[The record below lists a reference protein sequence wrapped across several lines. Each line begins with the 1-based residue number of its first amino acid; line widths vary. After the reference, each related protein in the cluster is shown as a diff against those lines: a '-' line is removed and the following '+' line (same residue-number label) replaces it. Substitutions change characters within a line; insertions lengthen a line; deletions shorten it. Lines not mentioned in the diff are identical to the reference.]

1 MLRYFTIFS
10 FVITNQLLSQN
21 NFKGIVVNSETTVP
35 LKNVEI
41 YEKDLGYL
49 TKTDTNGYY
58 DFFSVKNTLNLLFFK
73 DGFSTYNKTL
83 VSSSLEQ
90 ISLTPVLVNIDEVEV
105 MATDFENFSIR
116 KLDDIEKMSVF
127 SGRKTEVIKV
137 DQAIASLATNNA
149 RQIYNQ
155 VSGLNVFQNDDA
167 GLQLNIGGRGLDPN
181 RTSNFNTRQN
191 NYDISADVLGYPES
205 YYTPPIEALEEIQI
219 IRGAASLQYGT
230 QFGGLLNFVFKAP
243 NKKKSIELIS
253 RNSLG
258 SNNLFT
264 NFTSLSGTVNKFS
277 YYTFVNYKKGD
288 GFRPNSNF
296 SSLNFYSFCKY
307 SFNNKLD
314 ISSEIT
320 YMNYLTQQAGGL
332 TDKMFRDNILQSNR
346 SRNWFEVNWL
356 LLNTKIL
363 YKPTE
368 KTKLSLS
375 FYGLDASRN
384 ALGYR
389 TNRVNQA
396 DIGGVRDLIKGDFRN
411 YGIESK
417 VLHRYNLFNKSTA
430 LVFGFKHYKSKN
442 KSSQG
447 PGSDNSDAD
456 FEYHISDFPYY
467 KNQSEYDFPNL
478 NNSLFIE
485 NLFYI
490 NDKLSLTPGLRY
502 EFIKTESEGFYRQ
515 INLDAA
521 NNPIFD
527 TIIFQNNLNQ
537 RQFLLAGLG
546 LSFKWNDQLENYSNI
561 SQNYRSVTFSDISIV
576 SPTYS
581 VDPNIGDEKGYT
593 FDFGFRGNV
602 KNIILFDIST
612 FLISYKDRIGFV
624 LREFDFGG
632 VKSVRDNVGD
642 AVFYGIESMIDL
654 NIKEFT
660 NLSYQ
665 HRLNLF
671 INISNIKSNYTKSD
685 QAGIKNNKIEY
696 VPEINLKT
704 GLNFGYK
711 RTNTS
716 LQYSYISEQYSD
728 ASNAVVGN
736 SSGIIGL
743 IPEYSIVDFSFSYKL
758 NKIKVETGVNNLL
771 DKEYFSRRAVGYP
784 GPGIIPSPNR
794 NYYLSLEIKI

>member
-1 MLRYFTIFS
+1 MSRFLILFFFLFS
-10 FVITNQLLSQN
+10 NQLYTQN
-21 NFKGIVVNSETTVP
+21 IFKGKVISSSGLPLKDVEVYDKDLGFLVKSNTEGLFNTSSIKNSLDLFFILEGYTTGQISVQDSSFQIIELSP
-35 LKNVEI
+35 LLISLKNVEVI
-41 YEKDLGYL
+41 A
-49 TKTDTNGYY
+49 
-58 DFFSVKNTLNLLFFK
+58 S
-73 DGFSTYNKTL
+73 
-83 VSSSLEQ
+83 
-90 ISLTPVLVNIDEVEV
+90 
-105 MATDFENFSIR
+105 DFETFNIR
-116 KLDDIEKMSVF
+116 KLNDIEKMSVF

-137 DQAIASLATNNA
+137 NQAVASLATNNA

-191 NYDISADVLGYPES
+191 DYDISADVLGYPES
-205 YYTPPIEALEEIQI
+205 YYTPPVEALEEIQI
-219 IRGAASLQYGT
+219 VRGAASLQYGT

-243 NKKKSIELIS
+243 NTKKSIELIS
-253 RNSLG
+253 RNSIG

-264 NFTSLSGTVNKFS
+264 NFTSLSGTLNKFS

-296 SSLNFYSFCKY
+296 NSINLYSFWKY
-307 SFNNKLD
+307 SFNNKLE

-320 YMNYLTQQAGGL
+320 HMNYLTQQAGGL
-332 TDKMFRDNILQSNR
+332 TDQMFNNNILQSNR

-356 LLNTKIL
+356 LFNTKLL

-375 FYGLDASRN
+375 LFGLDAERN

-396 DIGGVRDLIKGDFRN
+396 DIGGVRDLIKGDFKN

-417 VLHRYNLFNKSTA
+417 VLHRYKLFNKSTA
-430 LVFGFKHYKSKN
+430 FVFGFKHYKSTN
-442 KSSQG
+442 RSSQG
-447 PGSDNSDAD
+447 PGSDNGDAD
-456 FEYHISDFPYY
+456 FEFYTSDFPYY

-478 NNSLFIE
+478 NNSFFIE
-485 NLFYI
+485 NLYYI
-490 NDKLSLTPGLRY
+490 NEKLSITPGLRY
-502 EFIKTESEGFYRQ
+502 EYIKTESEGFYRQ

-521 NNPIFD
+521 DNPIFD
-527 TIIFQNNLNQ
+527 TIIFQNNINQ
-537 RQFLLAGLG
+537 RHFLLSGLG
-546 LSFKWNDQLENYSNI
+546 FSFKRNNQIEYYSNI
-561 SQNYRSVTFSDISIV
+561 SQNYRSVTFSDISII

-593 FDFGFRGNV
+593 FDFGLRGNI
-602 KNIILFDIST
+602 KNIILFDVST
-612 FLISYKDRIGFV
+612 FMISYKDRIGFV

-642 AVFYGIESMIDL
+642 AILYGIESL
-654 NIKEFT
+654 LEFNIKELV
-660 NLSYQ
+660 NLSDQ
-665 HRLNLF
+665 HRFNIF
-671 INISNIKSNYTKSD
+671 INLSDIKSKYINSD

-711 RTNTS
+711 RINTS
-716 LQYSYISEQYSD
+716 LQFSYISEQYSD
-728 ASNAVVGN
+728 ASNAIVGN

-743 IPEYSIVDFSFSYKL
+743 IPEYSIVDFSFNYKF
-758 NKIKVETGVNNLL
+758 NNIKLETGINNLL
-771 DKEYFSRRAVGYP
+771 GREYFNRRAAGYP

>member
-1 MLRYFTIFS
+1 MSKFLIIF
-10 FVITNQLLSQN
+10 FFLITNQLYTQN
-21 NFKGIVVNSETTVP
+21 IFKGKVISTSGLPLKDVEIYDEDLGFLVKSNSEGVFNTSSIKNSLDLLFILEGYTTGQTSIKDSSFQIIELSP
-35 LKNVEI
+35 LLISLKNVE
-41 YEKDLGYL
+41 
-49 TKTDTNGYY
+49 
-58 DFFSVKNTLNLLFFK
+58 
-73 DGFSTYNKTL
+73 
-83 VSSSLEQ
+83 
-90 ISLTPVLVNIDEVEV
+90 V
-105 MATDFENFSIR
+105 MASDFETFNIR

-137 DQAIASLATNNA
+137 NQAIASLATNNA

-205 YYTPPIEALEEIQI
+205 YYTPPVEALEEIQI

-243 NKKKSIELIS
+243 NTKKPIELIS
-253 RNSLG
+253 RNTIG

-264 NFTSLSGTVNKFS
+264 NFTSLSGTLNKFS
-277 YYTFVNYKKGD
+277 YYTFVNYKKGN

-296 SSLNFYSFCKY
+296 SSVNLYSFWKY
-307 SFNNKLD
+307 SFNDKLD

-332 TDKMFRDNILQSNR
+332 TDQMFSNNILQSNR

-356 LLNTKIL
+356 LFNTKIL
-363 YKPTE
+363 YKLTE

-375 FYGLDASRN
+375 FYGLDACRN

-389 TNRVNQA
+389 TNRVNQS

-417 VLHRYNLFNKSTA
+417 VLHKYNLFNKSTA
-430 LVFGFKHYKSKN
+430 FVFGFKHYRSKN
-442 KSSQG
+442 KSIQG

-456 FEYHISDFPYY
+456 FEYYISDFPYY

-478 NNSLFIE
+478 NNSFFIE

-490 NDKLSLTPGLRY
+490 NDKLSFTPGLRY

-521 NNPIFD
+521 DNPIFD
-527 TIIFQNNLNQ
+527 TTIFQNNINQ

-561 SQNYRSVTFSDISIV
+561 SQNYRSVTFSDISII

-581 VDPNIGDEKGYT
+581 VDSNIGDEKGYT
-593 FDFGFRGNV
+593 FDFGLRGNV
-602 KNIILFDIST
+602 KNVILFDIST
-612 FLISYKDRIGFV
+612 FLISYKERIGFV

-642 AVFYGIESMIDL
+642 AILYGIESMIDL

-660 NLSYQ
+660 NLSDQ
-665 HRLNLF
+665 HRFNLF
-671 INISNIKSNYTKSD
+671 INFSNIKSNYIKSD

-716 LQYSYISEQYSD
+716 LQFSYISEQYSD
-728 ASNAVVGN
+728 ASNAIMGN

-743 IPEYSIVDFSFSYKL
+743 IPEYSVVDVSFSYKL
-758 NKIKVETGVNNLL
+758 NKIKVETGINNLF
-771 DKEYFSRRAVGYP
+771 DKEYFNRRAVGYP

>member
-1 MLRYFTIFS
+1 MVRFLLIFFFLFS
-10 FVITNQLLSQN
+10 NQLFTQN
-21 NFKGIVVNSETTVP
+21 IFKGKIISSSGLS
-35 LKNVEI
+35 LKDVEI
-41 YEKDLGYL
+41 YDKD
-49 TKTDTNGYY
+49 
-58 DFFSVKNTLNLLFFK
+58 FSFLLKSNNEGLFNISSNENSIDLFFVYEGYTTK
-73 DGFSTYNKTL
+73 QIIIQD
-83 VSSSLEQ
+83 SSYQIIKLSPLLISLE
-90 ISLTPVLVNIDEVEV
+90 NVEV
-105 MATDFENFSIR
+105 MVSNFESFNMR
-116 KLDDIEKMSVF
+116 KLDDIEKMSVY

-137 DQAIASLATNNA
+137 NQAIASLATNNA

-205 YYTPPIEALEEIQI
+205 YYTPPAEALEEIQI
-219 IRGAASLQYGT
+219 LRGAASLQYGT
-230 QFGGLLNFVFKAP
+230 QFGGLLNFIFKAP
-243 NKKKSIELIS
+243 NTKKTIELIS
-253 RNSLG
+253 RNSIG

-264 NFTSLSGTVNKFS
+264 NFTSLSGTVNKSS
-277 YYTFVNYKKGD
+277 YYTFVNYKKGN

-296 SSLNFYSFCKY
+296 SSLNLYSFWKY
-307 SFNNKLD
+307 SFNHKLD

-332 TDKMFRDNILQSNR
+332 TDQMFGNNILQSNR
-346 SRNWFEVNWL
+346 GRNWFEVNWL
-356 LLNTKIL
+356 LFNTKVQYEL
-363 YKPTE
+363 TE

-375 FYGLDASRN
+375 FFGLDASRN

-411 YGIESK
+411 YGLESK
-417 VLHRYNLFNKSTA
+417 VLHRYKLFNKSTA
-430 LVFGFKHYKSKN
+430 FVFGFKHYKSKN

-447 PGSDNSDAD
+447 PGSENSDAD
-456 FEYHISDFPYY
+456 FEFYTSDFPYY
-467 KNQSEYDFPNL
+467 KNQSEYVFPNL
-478 NNSLFIE
+478 NNTFFIE

-490 NDKLSLTPGLRY
+490 NDKLSITPGLRY
-502 EFIKTESEGFYRQ
+502 EFIKTESDGLYRQ

-521 NNPIFD
+521 DNPIFD
-527 TIIFQNNLNQ
+527 TTIFQNNLNQ

-561 SQNYRSVTFSDISIV
+561 SQNYRSVTFSDISII

-581 VDPNIGDEKGYT
+581 VDSNIGDEKGYT
-593 FDFGFRGNV
+593 FDFGLRGKV
-602 KNIILFDIST
+602 KNVILFDISA
-612 FLISYKDRIGFV
+612 FLISYEDRIGFV

-642 AVFYGIESMIDL
+642 AILYGIESMIDL
-654 NIKEFT
+654 NIKEFI
-660 NLSYQ
+660 NLSDQ
-665 HRLNLF
+665 HRFNLF
-671 INISNIKSNYTKSD
+671 INFSNIKSKYTKSD
-685 QAGIKNNKIEY
+685 QPGIKNNKIEY

-711 RTNTS
+711 RINTS
-716 LQYSYISEQYSD
+716 LQFSYISKQYSD

-743 IPEYSIVDFSFSYKL
+743 IPEYSIVDFSFNYKF
-758 NKIKVETGVNNLL
+758 NKVKVETGVNNLL
-771 DKEYFSRRAVGYP
+771 DREYFSRRAIGYP

-794 NYYLSLEIKI
+794 NYYLSLEVKI

>member
-1 MLRYFTIFS
+1 MSRFLILFFFLFS
-10 FVITNQLLSQN
+10 NQLYTQN
-21 NFKGIVVNSETTVP
+21 IFKGKVISSSGLPLKDVEVYDKDLGFLVKSNTEGLFNTSSIKNSLDLFFILEGYTTGQISVQDSSFQIIELSP
-35 LKNVEI
+35 LLISLKNVEVI
-41 YEKDLGYL
+41 A
-49 TKTDTNGYY
+49 
-58 DFFSVKNTLNLLFFK
+58 S
-73 DGFSTYNKTL
+73 
-83 VSSSLEQ
+83 
-90 ISLTPVLVNIDEVEV
+90 
-105 MATDFENFSIR
+105 DFETFNIR
-116 KLDDIEKMSVF
+116 KLNDIEKMSVF

-137 DQAIASLATNNA
+137 NQAVASLATNNA

-191 NYDISADVLGYPES
+191 DYDISADVLGYPES
-205 YYTPPIEALEEIQI
+205 YYTPPVEALEEIQI
-219 IRGAASLQYGT
+219 VRGAASLQYGT

-243 NKKKSIELIS
+243 NTKKSIELIS
-253 RNSLG
+253 RNSIG

-264 NFTSLSGTVNKFS
+264 NFTSLSGTLNKFS

-296 SSLNFYSFCKY
+296 NSINLYSFWKY
-307 SFNNKLD
+307 SFNNKLE

-320 YMNYLTQQAGGL
+320 HMNYLTQQAGGL
-332 TDKMFRDNILQSNR
+332 TDQMFNNNILQSNR

-356 LLNTKIL
+356 LFNTKLL

-375 FYGLDASRN
+375 LFGLDAERN

-396 DIGGVRDLIKGDFRN
+396 DIGGVRDLIKGDFKN

-417 VLHRYNLFNKSTA
+417 VLHRYKLFNKSTA
-430 LVFGFKHYKSKN
+430 FVFGFKHYKSTN
-442 KSSQG
+442 RSSQG
-447 PGSDNSDAD
+447 PGSDNGDAD
-456 FEYHISDFPYY
+456 FEFYTSDFPYY

-478 NNSLFIE
+478 NNSFFIE
-485 NLFYI
+485 NLYYI
-490 NDKLSLTPGLRY
+490 NEKLSITPGLRY
-502 EFIKTESEGFYRQ
+502 EYIKTESEGFYRQ

-521 NNPIFD
+521 DNPIFD
-527 TIIFQNNLNQ
+527 TIIFQNNINQ
-537 RQFLLAGLG
+537 RHFLLSGLG
-546 LSFKWNDQLENYSNI
+546 FSFKRNNQIEYYSNI
-561 SQNYRSVTFSDISIV
+561 SQNYRSVTFSDISII

-593 FDFGFRGNV
+593 FDFGLRGNI
-602 KNIILFDIST
+602 KNIILFDVST

-642 AVFYGIESMIDL
+642 AILYGIESL
-654 NIKEFT
+654 LEFNIKKLI
-660 NLSYQ
+660 NLSDQ
-665 HRLNLF
+665 HRFNIF
-671 INISNIKSNYTKSD
+671 INLSDIKSKYINSD

-711 RTNTS
+711 RINTS
-716 LQYSYISEQYSD
+716 LQFSYISEQYSD
-728 ASNAVVGN
+728 ASNAIVGN

-743 IPEYSIVDFSFSYKL
+743 IPEYSIVDFSFNYKFD
-758 NKIKVETGVNNLL
+758 NIKLETGINNLL
-771 DKEYFSRRAVGYP
+771 GREYFNRRAAGYP

>member
-1 MLRYFTIFS
+1 MTRLLFIFFFLFS
-10 FVITNQLLSQN
+10 NQLFTQN
-21 NFKGIVVNSETTVP
+21 IFKGKVISSLGLP
-35 LKNVEI
+35 LKNVDV
-41 YEKDLGYL
+41 YERDLGFL
-49 TKTDTNGYY
+49 VKSNSEGL
-58 DFFSVKNTLNLLFFK
+58 FNISSNKNTIDLFFVLE
-73 DGFSTYNKTL
+73 GYNTSQITIQD
-83 VSSSLEQ
+83 SSIQTIILSPLLISLE
-90 ISLTPVLVNIDEVEV
+90 NVEV
-105 MATDFENFSIR
+105 MVSDFESFNIR

-205 YYTPPIEALEEIQI
+205 YYTPPVEALEEIQI
-219 IRGAASLQYGT
+219 VRGAASLQYGT
-230 QFGGLLNFVFKAP
+230 QFGGLLNFIFKKP
-243 NKKKSIELIS
+243 STKKAVEIVS
-253 RNSLG
+253 RNSIG
-258 SNNLFT
+258 SNRLFT
-264 NFTSLSGTVNKFS
+264 NFTSISGTLNRFS

-296 SSLNFYSFCKY
+296 NSFNLYGHGKY
-307 SFNNKLD
+307 SFNDKLEM
-314 ISSEIT
+314 SSEIT
-320 YMNYLTQQAGGL
+320 YMNYLTQQPGGL
-332 TDKMFRDNILQSNR
+332 TDEMFINNTLQSNR
-346 SRNWFEVNWL
+346 DRNWFEVDWL
-356 LLNTKIL
+356 LFNTKLI
-363 YKPTE
+363 YKLTE

-375 FYGLDASRN
+375 LYGLDADRN

-389 TNRVNQA
+389 TNRVNQE
-396 DIGGVRDLIKGDFRN
+396 DVGGVRDLIKGDFKN

-417 VLHRYNLFNKSTA
+417 ILRRYNLFNKSTA
-430 LVFGFKHYKSKN
+430 FVFGFKHYVSKN

-447 PGSDNSDAD
+447 PGSDGSDSD
-456 FEYHISDFPYY
+456 FEFYTSVFPYY

-478 NNSLFIE
+478 NNSFFIE
-485 NLFYI
+485 NLFYL
-490 NDKLSLTPGLRY
+490 NDKLSITPGLRY
-502 EFIKTESEGFYRQ
+502 EFIKTESDGYYKQ

-527 TIIFQNNLNQ
+527 TTIFQNNLNQ

-546 LSFKWNDQLENYSNI
+546 LSFKWNENLENYSNI
-561 SQNYRSVTFSDISIV
+561 SQNFRSVTFSDISII

-593 FDFGFRGNV
+593 FDFGTRGNI
-602 KNIILFDIST
+602 NNAILFDIST

-642 AVFYGIESMIDL
+642 AILYGIESMVDF
-654 NIKEFT
+654 NIKELINF
-660 NLSYQ
+660 SDQY
-665 HRLNLF
+665 RFNLF
-671 INISNIKSNYTKSD
+671 INLSNIKSKYIKSD
-685 QAGIKNNKIEY
+685 QPGIKNNKIEY

-704 GLNFGYK
+704 GLNFGH
-711 RTNTS
+711 RRINAS
-716 LQYSYISEQYSD
+716 IQFSYISEQYSD
-728 ASNAVVGN
+728 ASNAIVGN

-743 IPEYSIVDFSFSYKL
+743 IPEYSIVDFSFNYKF
-758 NKIKVETGVNNLL
+758 NKIKIETGINNFL
-771 DKEYFSRRAVGYP
+771 DRKYFNRRAVGYP

>member
-1 MLRYFTIFS
+1 MVRFLFIF
-10 FVITNQLLSQN
+10 FFLYTNQLFTQN
-21 NFKGIVVNSETTVP
+21 IFKGKVISSSGLS
-35 LKNVEI
+35 LKDVEI
-41 YEKDLGYL
+41 YDKDLGFL
-49 TKTDTNGYY
+49 VKSDNEGLFNILSTKNSMD
-58 DFFSVKNTLNLLFFK
+58 LFFVLEGYTTRQISIQ
-73 DGFSTYNKTL
+73 D
-83 VSSSLEQ
+83 SSYQIIDLSPLLISLE
-90 ISLTPVLVNIDEVEV
+90 NVEV
-105 MATDFENFSIR
+105 MVSDFETFNIR
-116 KLDDIEKMSVF
+116 KLDDIEKMSVY

-137 DQAIASLATNNA
+137 NQAVASLATNNA

-205 YYTPPIEALEEIQI
+205 YYTPPVEALEEIQI

-230 QFGGLLNFVFKAP
+230 QFGGLLNFIFKAP
-243 NKKKSIELIS
+243 NAKKPIELIR
-253 RNSLG
+253 RNSIG

-264 NFTSLSGTVNKFS
+264 NFSGTVNKFN
-277 YYTFVNYKKGD
+277 YYTFVNYKKGN

-296 SSLNFYSFCKY
+296 SSINLYSFWKY
-307 SFNNKLD
+307 SFNSKLD

-332 TDKMFRDNILQSNR
+332 TDQMFSNNIFQSNR

-356 LLNTKIL
+356 LFNTKIQYEL
-363 YKPTE
+363 TE

-375 FYGLDASRN
+375 FFGLDASRN

-396 DIGGVRDLIKGDFRN
+396 DIGGVRDLIKADFRN
-411 YGIESK
+411 YGIEGK
-417 VLHRYNLFNKSTA
+417 VLHRYKFFNKSTA
-430 LVFGFKHYKSKN
+430 FVFGFKYYKSRN
-442 KSSQG
+442 KSYQG
-447 PGSDNSDAD
+447 PGSENSDAD
-456 FEYHISDFPYY
+456 FEFYTSDFPYY
-467 KNQSEYDFPNL
+467 KNQSEYIFPNL
-478 NNSLFIE
+478 NNSFFIE

-490 NDKLSLTPGLRY
+490 NDKLSITPGIRY

-521 NNPIFD
+521 ENPIFD
-527 TIIFQNNLNQ
+527 TTIFQNNLNK
-537 RQFLLAGLG
+537 RRFLLAGLG
-546 LSFKWNDQLENYSNI
+546 LSFKWSDQLENYSNI
-561 SQNYRSVTFSDISIV
+561 SQNYRSVTFSDISII

-581 VDPNIGDEKGYT
+581 VDSSIGDEKGYT
-593 FDFGFRGNV
+593 FDFGLRGNI
-602 KNIILFDIST
+602 KNIVFFDIST
-612 FLISYKDRIGFV
+612 FLISYEDRIGFV

-642 AVFYGIESMIDL
+642 AILYGIESMIDL
-654 NIKEFT
+654 NIKEIT
-660 NLSYQ
+660 NLSDQ
-665 HRLNLF
+665 HRFNLF
-671 INISNIKSNYTKSD
+671 INFSNIKSSYIKSD

-716 LQYSYISEQYSD
+716 LQFSYIS
-728 ASNAVVGN
+728 
-736 SSGIIGL
+736 
-743 IPEYSIVDFSFSYKL
+743 
-758 NKIKVETGVNNLL
+758 
-771 DKEYFSRRAVGYP
+771 
-784 GPGIIPSPNR
+784 
-794 NYYLSLEIKI
+794 

>member
-1 MLRYFTIFS
+1 MSRFLILFFFLFS
-10 FVITNQLLSQN
+10 NQLYTQN
-21 NFKGIVVNSETTVP
+21 IFKGKVISSSGLPLKDVEVYDKDLGFLVKSNTEGLFNTSSIKNSLDLFFILEGYTTGQISVQDSSFQIIELSP
-35 LKNVEI
+35 LLISLKNVEVI
-41 YEKDLGYL
+41 A
-49 TKTDTNGYY
+49 
-58 DFFSVKNTLNLLFFK
+58 S
-73 DGFSTYNKTL
+73 
-83 VSSSLEQ
+83 
-90 ISLTPVLVNIDEVEV
+90 
-105 MATDFENFSIR
+105 DFETFNIR
-116 KLDDIEKMSVF
+116 KLNDIEKMSVF

-137 DQAIASLATNNA
+137 NQAVASLATNNA

-191 NYDISADVLGYPES
+191 DYDISADVLGYPES
-205 YYTPPIEALEEIQI
+205 YYTPPVEALEEIQI
-219 IRGAASLQYGT
+219 VRGAASLQYGT

-243 NKKKSIELIS
+243 NTKKSIELIS
-253 RNSLG
+253 RNSIG

-264 NFTSLSGTVNKFS
+264 NFTSLSGTLNKFS

-296 SSLNFYSFCKY
+296 NSINLYSFLKY
-307 SFNNKLD
+307 SFNNKLE

-320 YMNYLTQQAGGL
+320 HMNYLTQQAGGL
-332 TDKMFRDNILQSNR
+332 TDQMFNNNILQSNR

-356 LLNTKIL
+356 LFNTKLL

-375 FYGLDASRN
+375 LFGLDAERN

-396 DIGGVRDLIKGDFRN
+396 DIGGVRDLIKGDFKN

-417 VLHRYNLFNKSTA
+417 VLHRYKLFNKSTA
-430 LVFGFKHYKSKN
+430 FVFGFKHYKSTN
-442 KSSQG
+442 RSSQG
-447 PGSDNSDAD
+447 PGSDNGDAD
-456 FEYHISDFPYY
+456 FEFYTSDFPYY

-478 NNSLFIE
+478 NNSFFIE
-485 NLFYI
+485 NLYYI
-490 NDKLSLTPGLRY
+490 NEKLSITPGLRY
-502 EFIKTESEGFYRQ
+502 EYIKTESEGFYRQ

-521 NNPIFD
+521 DNPIFD
-527 TIIFQNNLNQ
+527 TIIFQNNINQ
-537 RQFLLAGLG
+537 RHFLLSGLG
-546 LSFKWNDQLENYSNI
+546 FSFKRNNQIEYYSNI
-561 SQNYRSVTFSDISIV
+561 SQNYRSVTFSDISII

-593 FDFGFRGNV
+593 FDFGLRGNI
-602 KNIILFDIST
+602 KNIILFDVST

-642 AVFYGIESMIDL
+642 AILYGIESL
-654 NIKEFT
+654 LEFNIKKLI
-660 NLSYQ
+660 NLSDQ
-665 HRLNLF
+665 HRFNIF
-671 INISNIKSNYTKSD
+671 INLSDIKSKYINSD

-711 RTNTS
+711 RINTS
-716 LQYSYISEQYSD
+716 LQFSYISEQYSD
-728 ASNAVVGN
+728 ASNAIVGN

-743 IPEYSIVDFSFSYKL
+743 IPEYSIVDFSFNYKFD
-758 NKIKVETGVNNLL
+758 NIKLETGINNLL
-771 DKEYFSRRAVGYP
+771 GREYFNRRAAGYP

>member
-1 MLRYFTIFS
+1 MSRFLILFFFLFS
-10 FVITNQLLSQN
+10 NQLYTQN
-21 NFKGIVVNSETTVP
+21 IFKGKVISSSGLPLKDVEVYDKDLGFLVKSNTEGLFNTSSIKNSLDLFFILEGYTTGQISVQDSSFQIIELSP
-35 LKNVEI
+35 LLISLKNVEVI
-41 YEKDLGYL
+41 A
-49 TKTDTNGYY
+49 
-58 DFFSVKNTLNLLFFK
+58 S
-73 DGFSTYNKTL
+73 
-83 VSSSLEQ
+83 
-90 ISLTPVLVNIDEVEV
+90 
-105 MATDFENFSIR
+105 DFETFNIR
-116 KLDDIEKMSVF
+116 KLNDIEKMSVF

-137 DQAIASLATNNA
+137 NQAVASLATNNA

-191 NYDISADVLGYPES
+191 DYDISADVLGYPES
-205 YYTPPIEALEEIQI
+205 YYTPPVEALEEIQI
-219 IRGAASLQYGT
+219 VRGAASLQYGT
-230 QFGGLLNFVFKAP
+230 QFGGLLNFIFKAP
-243 NKKKSIELIS
+243 NTKKPIELIS
-253 RNSLG
+253 RNSIG

-296 SSLNFYSFCKY
+296 NSINLYSFWKY
-307 SFNNKLD
+307 SFSNKLE

-320 YMNYLTQQAGGL
+320 HMNYLTQQAGGL
-332 TDKMFRDNILQSNR
+332 TDQMFSNNILQSNR

-356 LLNTKIL
+356 LFNTKLL

-375 FYGLDASRN
+375 LFGLDAERN

-396 DIGGVRDLIKGDFRN
+396 DIGGVRDLIKGDFKN

-417 VLHRYNLFNKSTA
+417 VLHRYKLFNKSTA
-430 LVFGFKHYKSKN
+430 FVFGFKHYKSTN
-442 KSSQG
+442 RSSQG
-447 PGSDNSDAD
+447 PGSDNGDAD
-456 FEYHISDFPYY
+456 FEFYTSDFPYY

-478 NNSLFIE
+478 NNSFFIE
-485 NLFYI
+485 NLYYI
-490 NDKLSLTPGLRY
+490 NEKLSITPGLRY
-502 EFIKTESEGFYRQ
+502 EYIKTESEGFYRQ

-521 NNPIFD
+521 DNPIFD
-527 TIIFQNNLNQ
+527 TIIFQNNINQ
-537 RQFLLAGLG
+537 RHFLLSGLG
-546 LSFKWNDQLENYSNI
+546 FSFKRNDQIEYYSNI
-561 SQNYRSVTFSDISIV
+561 SQNYRSVTFSDISII

-593 FDFGFRGNV
+593 LDFGLRGNI
-602 KNIILFDIST
+602 KNIILFDVST
-612 FLISYKDRIGFV
+612 FLISYEDRIGFV

-642 AVFYGIESMIDL
+642 AILYGIESL
-654 NIKEFT
+654 LEFNIKELI
-660 NLSYQ
+660 NLSDQ
-665 HRLNLF
+665 HRFNIF
-671 INISNIKSNYTKSD
+671 INLSEIKSKYINSD

-711 RTNTS
+711 RINTS
-716 LQYSYISEQYSD
+716 LQFSYISEQYSD
-728 ASNAVVGN
+728 ASNAIVGN

-743 IPEYSIVDFSFSYKL
+743 IPEYSIVDFSFNYKF
-758 NKIKVETGVNNLL
+758 NNIKLETGINNLL
-771 DKEYFSRRAVGYP
+771 GREYFNRRAAGYP

>member
-1 MLRYFTIFS
+1 MARFIFIFFFLFS
-10 FVITNQLLSQN
+10 NQLFTQN
-21 NFKGIVVNSETTVP
+21 IFKGKVISSSGLP
-35 LKNVEI
+35 LKGVDVYDKDIGFLVKSNNEGLFNIPSIKKSLDLILLLDGYTTTHINIQDSSLQIIELSPLLISLENVE
-41 YEKDLGYL
+41 
-49 TKTDTNGYY
+49 
-58 DFFSVKNTLNLLFFK
+58 VV
-73 DGFSTYNKTL
+73 
-83 VSSSLEQ
+83 VS
-90 ISLTPVLVNIDEVEV
+90 
-105 MATDFENFSIR
+105 DFETFNIR

-205 YYTPPIEALEEIQI
+205 YYTPPVEALEEIQI

-230 QFGGLLNFVFKAP
+230 QFGGLLNFIFKEP
-243 NKKKSIELIS
+243 NAKKTVELVS
-253 RNSLG
+253 RNSIG

-264 NFTSLSGTVNKFS
+264 NFTSLSGTLNKFS
-277 YYTFVNYKKGD
+277 YYTFLNYKKGD

-296 SSLNFYSFCKY
+296 NSINLYSNWKF
-307 SFNNKLD
+307 SFNDKLEM
-314 ISSEIT
+314 SSEIT
-320 YMNYLTQQAGGL
+320 YMNYLTQQPGGL
-332 TDKMFRDNILQSNR
+332 TDKMFINNALQSNR
-346 SRNWFEVNWL
+346 GRNWFEVNWL
-356 LLNTKIL
+356 LFNTKFL
-363 YKPTE
+363 YKLTE

-375 FYGLDASRN
+375 LYGLDADRN

-389 TNRVNQA
+389 TNRVNQE

-411 YGIESK
+411 SGIESK

-430 LVFGFKHYKSKN
+430 FVFGFKHYKSKN

-447 PGSDNSDAD
+447 PGSDSSDAD
-456 FEYHISDFPYY
+456 FEFYSSEFPYY
-467 KNQSEYDFPNL
+467 KNQSEYNFPNL
-478 NNSLFIE
+478 NNSFFIE
-485 NLFYI
+485 NIFYL
-490 NDKLSLTPGLRY
+490 NDKLSITPGLRY
-502 EFIKTESEGFYRQ
+502 EFIKTESDGYYKQ
-515 INLDAA
+515 INVDAA
-521 NNPIFD
+521 DNPIYD

-546 LSFKWNDQLENYSNI
+546 LSFKWNNQLENYSNI
-561 SQNYRSVTFSDISIV
+561 SQNYRSVTFSDISII

-581 VDPNIGDEKGYT
+581 VDSNIGDEKGYT
-593 FDFGFRGNV
+593 FDFGLRGGINNV
-602 KNIILFDIST
+602 ILFDIST

-642 AVFYGIESMIDL
+642 AILYGLESMIDF
-654 NIKEFT
+654 NIKEFFK
-660 NLSYQ
+660 LSDQ
-665 HRLNLF
+665 HRINLF
-671 INISNIKSNYTKSD
+671 INISNIKSNYIKTD

-711 RTNTS
+711 RINTS
-716 LQYSYISEQYSD
+716 LQFSYISEQYSD
-728 ASNAVVGN
+728 ASNAIVGN

-743 IPEYSIVDFSFSYKL
+743 IPEYSILDFSFIYKF
-758 NKIKVETGVNNLL
+758 NKIKFETGINNLL
-771 DKEYFSRRAVGYP
+771 DCVYFNRRAVGYP

-794 NYYLSLEIKI
+794 NYYFSLEIKI

>member
-1 MLRYFTIFS
+1 MSRFFIVFFFLFS
-10 FVITNQLLSQN
+10 NQLFTQN
-21 NFKGIVVNSETTVP
+21 IFQGKVISSTDLP
-35 LKNVEI
+35 LKDVLI
-41 YEKDLGYL
+41 YDKDLGFLLKSDSEGLFY
-49 TKTDTNGYY
+49 TS
-58 DFFSVKNTLNLLFFK
+58 SVKSSLDLFFVLEGYTTSQISIH
-73 DGFSTYNKTL
+73 D
-83 VSSSLEQ
+83 SSFQIIELSPLLISLE
-90 ISLTPVLVNIDEVEV
+90 NVEV
-105 MATDFENFSIR
+105 MASDFETFNIR

-137 DQAIASLATNNA
+137 NQATASLATNNA

-205 YYTPPIEALEEIQI
+205 YYTPPAEALKEIQI
-219 IRGAASLQYGT
+219 VRGAASLQYGT

-243 NKKKSIELIS
+243 SSKKPIELIS
-253 RNSLG
+253 RNSIG

-264 NFTSLSGTVNKFS
+264 NFTSLSGTLNKFS
-277 YYTFVNYKKGD
+277 YFTFFNYKKGD

-296 SSLNFYSFCKY
+296 NSINLHSFWKY
-307 SFNNKLD
+307 SFDDKFE

-332 TDKMFRDNILQSNR
+332 TDQMFSKNILQSNR

-356 LLNTKIL
+356 LFNTKLL
-363 YKPTE
+363 YKPTD

-375 FYGLDASRN
+375 LYALDASRY

-411 YGIESK
+411 YGVESK
-417 VLHRYNLFNKSTA
+417 LLHNYKFFNKSTA
-430 LVFGFKHYKSKN
+430 FVFGFKHYKSKN
-442 KSSQG
+442 KSIQG
-447 PGSDNSDAD
+447 PGSENSDAD
-456 FEYHISDFPYY
+456 FEFYTSDFPYY
-467 KNQSEYDFPNL
+467 KNQSEYVFPNL
-478 NNSLFIE
+478 NNSFFIE

-490 NDKLSLTPGLRY
+490 NDKFSITPGLRY
-502 EFIKTESEGFYRQ
+502 EFIKTESDGFYRQ

-521 NNPIFD
+521 DNPIFD
-527 TIIFQNNLNQ
+527 TTIFQNNLNQ

-561 SQNYRSVTFSDISIV
+561 SQNYRSVTFSDISII

-581 VDPNIGDEKGYT
+581 VDSNIGDEKGYT
-593 FDFGFRGNV
+593 SDFGFRGKV
-602 KNIILFDIST
+602 KNVILFDVST
-612 FLISYKDRIGFV
+612 FFISYKDRIGFV

-642 AVFYGIESMIDL
+642 AILYGIESMIDL
-654 NIKEFT
+654 NIKEFI
-660 NLSYQ
+660 NLSDQ
-665 HRLNLF
+665 HRFNLF
-671 INISNIKSNYTKSD
+671 INFSNIKSKYIKSD

-716 LQYSYISEQYSD
+716 LQFSYISEQYSD
-728 ASNAVVGN
+728 ASNANLGN

-743 IPEYSIVDFSFSYKL
+743 IPEYSIVDFSLSYKL
-758 NKIKVETGVNNLL
+758 DKIKVETGFNNLL
-771 DKEYFSRRAVGYP
+771 DRKYFNRRAVGYP

>member
-1 MLRYFTIFS
+1 MSRFLIVFF
-10 FVITNQLLSQN
+10 FLLSNELFAQN
-21 NFKGIVVNSETTVP
+21 IFKGKVISSIDLP
-35 LKNVEI
+35 LKDVEI
-41 YEKDLGYL
+41 FDKDLGFL
-49 TKTDTNGYY
+49 VKSDTEGL
-58 DFFSVKNTLNLLFFK
+58 FHISSVKNSLDLFFVLEGYTTSQISIH
-73 DGFSTYNKTL
+73 D
-83 VSSSLEQ
+83 SSFQIIELSPLLISLE
-90 ISLTPVLVNIDEVEV
+90 NVEV
-105 MATDFENFSIR
+105 MASDFQTFNIR

-137 DQAIASLATNNA
+137 NQAIASLATNNA

-205 YYTPPIEALEEIQI
+205 YYTPPAEALEEIQI
-219 IRGAASLQYGT
+219 VRGAASLQYGT

-243 NKKKSIELIS
+243 NSKKPIELIS
-253 RNSLG
+253 RNSIG

-264 NFTSLSGTVNKFS
+264 NFTSLSGTVNKSS

-296 SSLNFYSFCKY
+296 SSVNLYSFWKY
-307 SFNNKLD
+307 SFNHKLD
-314 ISSEIT
+314 ISFEIT

-332 TDKMFRDNILQSNR
+332 TDQMFGNNILQSNR
-346 SRNWFEVNWL
+346 GRNWFEVNWL
-356 LLNTKIL
+356 LFNTKVQYEL
-363 YKPTE
+363 TE

-375 FYGLDASRN
+375 FFGLDANRN

-389 TNRVNQA
+389 TNRVNQS
-396 DIGGVRDLIKGDFRN
+396 DIGGVRDLIRGDFRN
-411 YGIESK
+411 YGLESK
-417 VLHRYNLFNKSTA
+417 VLYRYKLFNKSTA
-430 LVFGFKHYKSKN
+430 FVFGFKHYKSKN

-456 FEYHISDFPYY
+456 FEFYTSDFPYY
-467 KNQSEYDFPNL
+467 KNQSEYVFPNL
-478 NNSLFIE
+478 NNTFFIE

-490 NDKLSLTPGLRY
+490 NDKLSITPGLRY
-502 EFIKTESEGFYRQ
+502 EFIKTESDGFYRQ

-521 NNPIFD
+521 DNPIFD
-527 TIIFQNNLNQ
+527 TTIFKNNLNQ

-561 SQNYRSVTFSDISIV
+561 SQNYRSVTFSDISII

-581 VDPNIGDEKGYT
+581 VDSNIGDEKGYT
-593 FDFGFRGNV
+593 FDFGLRGKV
-602 KNIILFDIST
+602 KNVILFDISA
-612 FLISYKDRIGFV
+612 FLISYEDRIGFV

-642 AVFYGIESMIDL
+642 AILYGIESMIDL
-654 NIKEFT
+654 NIKEFI
-660 NLSYQ
+660 NLSDQ
-665 HRLNLF
+665 HRFNLF
-671 INISNIKSNYTKSD
+671 INFSNIKSKYIKSD
-685 QAGIKNNKIEY
+685 QAGIKNKKIEY

-716 LQYSYISEQYSD
+716 LQFSYISEQYSD
-728 ASNAVVGN
+728 ASNAIVGN

-743 IPEYSIVDFSFSYKL
+743 IPEYSIVDFSFNYKL
-758 NKIKVETGVNNLL
+758 NNIKVETGINNLL
-771 DKEYFSRRAVGYP
+771 DREYFNRRAVGYP

-794 NYYLSLEIKI
+794 NYYLSLEIKL